1 MQTNVPFPPQTN
13 QQPVNPL
20 SLFMRQPKV
29 YLSLPS
35 NSEFWAPNSLIISE
49 ENQYPVYSM
58 TAKDELLL
66 NIPDALMNGQAVV
79 DVIQN
84 CVPNIKN
91 AWAIPSIDMDAI
103 LIAIRVATYGEMMK
117 APVKFNNDIEM
128 DYQVNLTTLLGA
140 LMSEIS
146 WDPVI
151 PINDNMVVYVR
162 PLTYKQMSSSA
173 LQTYETQKIL
183 QLTNNN
189 TINEADKIKMF
200 KESFKKLT
208 DSTVG
213 MIIDSIDHIE
223 TSEGSTD
230 NPAFIKEFINN
241 ADKTIFNTIQKHLEM
256 LKERNSVKPMIVP
269 VTDEMRDQG
278 ITGDTV
284 EIPLVFDAS
293 NFFG

>member
-1 MQTNVPFPPQTN
+1 
-13 QQPVNPL
+13 
-20 SLFMRQPKV
+20 
-29 YLSLPS
+29 
-35 NSEFWAPNSLIISE
+35 
-49 ENQYPVYSM
+49 
-58 TAKDELLL
+58 
-66 NIPDALMNGQAVV
+66 
-79 DVIQN
+79 
-84 CVPNIKN
+84 
-91 AWAIPSIDMDAI
+91 
-103 LIAIRVATYGEMMK
+103 
-117 APVKFNNDIEM
+117 
-128 DYQVNLTTLLGA
+128 
-140 LMSEIS
+140 MSEIS